1 MGRDSNSDPEDSPEK
16 EEEHTQLP
24 QPHSHPP
31 PPGSNSYVTQK
42 MALFQARTWLSRT
55 FSSVASQP
63 LRVCVVGSGPAG
75 FYTAEKMLKAHREA
89 EVDIIDRLPTPF
101 GLVRSGV
108 APDHPET
115 KIVVNQFTRV
125 AQHERCSFFGNV
137 TLGSSVTLPE
147 LRELYDVVVL
157 AYGAESDR
165 VLGIPGEDLSGVYA
179 AREFVWWYNGHPNC
193 RYLNPDLKSS
203 DTAVILG
210 QGNVALDAARILL
223 RPTTELATTDI
234 ASHAL
239 EALEDS
245 SIRKVYLVGRRGPVQ
260 AACTAKELREI
271 LGIKDL
277 RVHIKETDLLTTPAD
292 EEEMKNNRIRKRV
305 YELLSKAAMT
315 RPSHHSSDPRELH
328 FVFFRKPDKFLES
341 DERSGHVSGV
351 RLEKTKLIGTGPGEQ
366 TAAGTGQ
373 FEELGC
379 GIVLKSIGYKSVP
392 VDGLPFDHRKGVV
405 PNIRGRVLSDTS
417 GNPTLLEKGLYVC
430 GWLKRGPTGI
440 IATNLY
446 CAEETVSSISE
457 DLKQGKLT
465 SSSSSGRDG
474 LLQLLDHRNVRVI
487 PFGEWEKIDS
497 EERRLG
503 NLRNK
508 PREKLATLEEL
519 RKVATE

>member
-1 MGRDSNSDPEDSPEK
+1 MAVI
-16 EEEHTQLP
+16 QL
-24 QPHSHPP
+24 
-31 PPGSNSYVTQK
+31 
-42 MALFQARTWLSRT
+42 RTWLSRT
-55 FSSVASQP
+55 FSTAASRP

-75 FYTAEKMLKAHREA
+75 FYTAEKMLKAHQEA

-165 VLGIPGEDLSGVYA
+165 VLGIPGEDLSGIYS
-179 AREFVWWYNGHPNC
+179 AREFVWWYNGHPDS

-210 QGNVALDAARILL
+210 QGNVALDVARILL

-234 ASHAL
+234 ANHAL
-239 EALEDS
+239 SALEKS
-245 SIRKVYLVGRRGPVQ
+245 SIRKVYLVGRRGPAQ

-277 RVHIKETDLLTTPAD
+277 HVHIKEADLLKTQAD

-305 YELLSKAAMT
+305 YELLSKAAT
-315 RPSHHSSDPRELH
+315 SRPSHPSSDQRELH
-328 FVFFRKPDKFLES
+328 FVFFWKPDKFLES
-341 DERSGHVSGV
+341 DERTGHVSGV
-351 RLEKTKLIGTGPGEQ
+351 RLEKTKLIGVNPGEQ
-366 TAAGTGQ
+366 MAAGTGQ
-373 FEELGC
+373 FEDLGC

-392 VDGLPFDHRKGVV
+392 VNGLPFDDRKGVV
-405 PNIRGRVLSDTS
+405 PNVRGRVVSDTS
-417 GNPTLLEKGLYVC
+417 GDHTRLEKGLYVC

-446 CAEETVSSISE
+446 CAEETVASISE
-457 DLKQGKLT
+457 DLKQGIVT
-465 SSSSSGRDG
+465 FSSASSGREG
-474 LLQLLDHRNVRVI
+474 LLQLLDNRNVRVV
-487 PFGEWEKIDS
+487 PFSRWEEMDS
-497 EERRLG
+497 RERELG
-503 NLRNK
+503 NFKNK

-519 RKVATE
+519 EKASEE